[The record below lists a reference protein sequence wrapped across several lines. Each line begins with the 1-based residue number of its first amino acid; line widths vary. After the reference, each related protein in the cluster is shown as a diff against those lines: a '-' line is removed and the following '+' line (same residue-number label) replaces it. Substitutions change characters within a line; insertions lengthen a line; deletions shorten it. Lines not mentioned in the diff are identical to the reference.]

1 MANNFNNNTG
11 RGISKVVTPEQHA
24 VNRKA
29 AQDRKHRGSKNGSKK
44 TPTAPTLLKE
54 FNPETF
60 EVRTGAAD
68 LLSTPHREKVVA
80 AFGKFFTKSSEDAY
94 NLIWALTFQPEEKHP
109 LLLKALGLSP
119 EMVPDLPMLLKEL
132 AAQYRAYVDPS
143 FMLAPDM
150 SDEVKPA
157 FNALYTEST
166 AAALFVHNMCA
177 NYLIMNPV
185 EKINR
190 AIALLSSHEEKTYFG
205 GILEIMKAV
214 HMPDKE
220 DRYALSAFLKPRHEK
235 VYDLFKAMADVK
247 AAEEKASAATPNP
260 VLAGLGDRC
269 KEAGLTLVGAT
280 DLKNDKAAPVAPASQ
295 QNPKDAKVL
304 GTTKAAEEEETSP
317 KNFTYNTVASHCE
330 LFSSMAKATAK
341 MKEIGFDTGLFFK
354 NLAAVR
360 GFLALAEQLADA
372 GFSPCQYPDKEASI
386 AKVLS
391 AEAARKD
398 AEQLFP

>member
-1 MANNFNNNTG
+1 MAYKTNNNSG
-11 RGISKVVTPEQHA
+11 RGISKTTSSDEQNA
-24 VNRKA
+24 KRRAAKA
-29 AQDRKHRGSKNGSKK
+29 KQKPGSKNGDKNHQ
-44 TPTAPTLLKE
+44 TTPTLLKE

-205 GILEIMKAV
+205 GSLEIMKAV

-280 DLKNDKAAPVAPASQ
+280 DLKEVKAAPVAPASQ
-295 QNPKDAKVL
+295 QAHQDAKVQVP
-304 GTTKAAEEEETSP
+304 TNAVNEDDTSP
-317 KNFTYNTVASHCE
+317 KDFTYDTVASHCE
-330 LFSSMAKATAK
+330 LFSSMAEATAM

-360 GFLALAEQLADA
+360 GFLELAEQLAGA
-372 GFSPCQYPDKEASI
+372 GFSPCQYPDKEAAI
-386 AKVLS
+386 AKVLK
-391 AEAARKD
+391 AEADRKD
-398 AEQLFP
+398 AEQLFT